1 MNQGPDAITAAAA
14 ITVLMAP
21 HPVAAYTLTHTQ
33 EPTTTSSYVLL
44 SFIASE
50 SVVGHL
56 NPSPPH
62 PEQGGQR
69 ISGITLYWQAECIGV
84 IPGTTC
90 Y

>member
-1 MNQGPDAITAAAA
+1 MMNQGPDAITAAAVIA
-14 ITVLMAP
+14 VLMAP
-21 HPVAAYTLTHTQ
+21 HPVAAYTLAHTQ
-33 EPTTTSSYVLL
+33 DPTTASSYVLL
-44 SFIASE
+44 CSIA

-69 ISGITLYWQAECIGV
+69 ITLYWQAGCIGV
-84 IPGTTC
+84 IPSTTH

>member
-1 MNQGPDAITAAAA
+1 MMNQGPDAITAAAA
-14 ITVLMAP
+14 IAVLMAP

-69 ISGITLYWQAECIGV
+69 ITLYWQAGCIGV
-84 IPGTTC
+84 IPSTTH